1 MAQPVPQFRSRP
13 WKNQKE
19 SYQDALQYMQSRREG
34 TVTSIRTPWLKFN
47 DATVDGIEWN
57 STTVIAARPATGKTL
72 IKDQFVRESFQ
83 LNPDM
88 VFRVLEFSLEMVGKV
103 TAMRNFTS
111 HINKPYK
118 YLCSADGKISEE
130 DIQRC
135 FNYAKDVTKYPIDV
149 INEQP
154 TVNEFRQIIAEYMDA
169 HSNQKKDEN
178 GTIYREYTNTIITL
192 DHSGLIKKSSF
203 EKDKMETISN
213 LGEALTDLKRKY
225 PIAFIVLSQLNRN
238 IDVPERSEDGKY
250 GNFVLE
256 SDIYGSDALL
266 QHADIVVG
274 VNRPAKQ
281 KISFYG
287 VERYLI
293 EDLSVLV
300 FHFLKVRNGET
311 RLSFMR
317 AEFNRMMVTEMET
330 PATQQRKR

>member
-34 TVTSIRTPWLKFN
+34 TVTSIRTPWAKFN

-72 IKDQFVRESFQ
+72 IKDQLVRESFK
-83 LNPDM
+83 LNTDM

-118 YLCSADGKISEE
+118 YLCSADGKISDE

-135 FNYAKDVTKYPIDV
+135 FNYAKEVTKYPIDV

-203 EKDKMETISN
+203 EKDKMETIAN

>member
-34 TVTSIRTPWLKFN
+34 TVTSIRTPWAKFN

-72 IKDQFVRESFQ
+72 IKDQLVRESFQ
-83 LNPDM
+83 LNTDM

-118 YLCSADGKISEE
+118 YLCSADGKISDE

-135 FNYAKDVTKYPIDV
+135 FNYAKEVTKYPIDV

-203 EKDKMETISN
+203 EKDKMETIAN

>member
-1 MAQPVPQFRSRP
+1 MAQTVSQFRSRP

-135 FNYAKDVTKYPIDV
+135 FNYAKEVTKYPIDV

-203 EKDKMETISN
+203 EKDKMETIAN

>member
-34 TVTSIRTPWLKFN
+34 TVTSIRTPWAKFN

-72 IKDQFVRESFQ
+72 IKDQLVRESFQ
-83 LNPDM
+83 LNTDM

-135 FNYAKDVTKYPIDV
+135 FNYAKEVTKYPIDV

-203 EKDKMETISN
+203 EKDKMETIAN